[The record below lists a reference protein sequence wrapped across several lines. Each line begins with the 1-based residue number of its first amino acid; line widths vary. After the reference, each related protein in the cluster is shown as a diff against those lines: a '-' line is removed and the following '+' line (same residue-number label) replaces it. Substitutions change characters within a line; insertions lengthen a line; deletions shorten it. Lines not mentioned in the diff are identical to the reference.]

1 MGKLIPRLI
10 GLFPKLEGGKH
21 QVGLE
26 AEVGMSTKGEKD
38 QSGRDLWRGTF
49 PGSDAHLLI
58 FLGCL
63 AWFLFCV
70 LWKRQEIDPGSTLF
84 FKGHYDQI

>member
-10 GLFPKLEGGKH
+10 ELFPKLEGGKN
-21 QVGLE
+21 QVRSE
-26 AEVGMSTKGEKD
+26 AEVGISTKGEKD

-49 PGSDAHLLI
+49 PGSDRHLMI

-70 LWKRQEIDPGSTLF
+70 LWKR
-84 FKGHYDQI
+84 

>member
-1 MGKLIPRLI
+1 MGKPIPRLI

-21 QVGLE
+21 QVGSE
-26 AEVGMSTKGEKD
+26 AEVGISTKGEKD

-49 PGSDAHLLI
+49 SGSDRHLMI

-70 LWKRQEIDPGSTLF
+70 LWKR
-84 FKGHYDQI
+84 

>member
-1 MGKLIPRLI
+1 MGKPIPRLI

-21 QVGLE
+21 QVGSE
-26 AEVGMSTKGEKD
+26 TEVGISTKGEKD

-49 PGSDAHLLI
+49 SGSDRHLMI

-70 LWKRQEIDPGSTLF
+70 LWKR
-84 FKGHYDQI
+84 

>member
-1 MGKLIPRLI
+1 MGTLFPRLI
-10 GLFPKLEGGKH
+10 GLFLKLEGGKH
-21 QVGLE
+21 EVGSE
-26 AEVGMSTKGEKD
+26 AEVGISTKGEKD

-49 PGSDAHLLI
+49 PGSDTHLMI

-70 LWKRQEIDPGSTLF
+70 LWKR
-84 FKGHYDQI
+84 

>member
-10 GLFPKLEGGKH
+10 GLFPRLEGEKH
-21 QVGLE
+21 QVGSE
-26 AEVGMSTKGEKD
+26 AEVGIIIKGEKD

-49 PGSDAHLLI
+49 PGLDAYLLI

-63 AWFLFCV
+63 AWFLFYV
-70 LWKRQEIDPGSTLF
+70 LWRR
-84 FKGHYDQI
+84 